1 MSKAVRINV
10 LVITIVVTLFVFAGM
25 WFMRPGVP
33 NEILEQA
40 RQRQSVPLMEVQPPV
55 KKPSGPRSLQ
65 IPRPWPR
72 NSFPHSNRSWNGPL
86 AQSIRS
92 QLLADQALAFE
103 LSKSVQPL
111 LAEALQSQLGN
122 FRQEMEQSMLSNL
135 QALRENLQADAVAN
149 GNQIQSVM
157 TEAIASNKAELL
169 SFLPQLVDAKIP
181 QVVEQVVVQLEAN
194 KESYLAS
201 LRESIAPSL
210 EESDL
215 IALYDTYRNQIVLD
229 LVPALLDEMETTVR
243 EEVNAYVASMPL
255 VRVPAAPS
263 VRRPSIQV
271 QAQSETAPVAPV
283 IEIAPELVTSPSE
296 METAPIILQEEP
308 AAPIAEPV
316 SVPSAPRVAP
326 AVVQPAAPIAEP
338 VPIPSAPVPALVI
351 VQPAAPSIPKTVQT
365 TVTVEAPPVPKQGQ
379 PIITVPVFE
388 EKEKVVFLAPEEYE
402 RQRQEIR
409 NKAIEDVLKRIA
421 P

>member
-1 MSKAVRINV
+1 
-10 LVITIVVTLFVFAGM
+10 
-25 WFMRPGVP
+25 MRPGVP

-55 KKPSGPRSLQ
+55 KKPSVQ
-65 IPRPWPR
+65 DV
-72 NSFPHSNRSWNGPL
+72 SNTLALAKELLPTLKQELEGPL

-157 TEAIASNKAELL
+157 SEAIASNKAELL
-169 SFLPQLVDAKIP
+169 SLLPQLVDAKIP
-181 QVVEQVVVQLEAN
+181 QVVEQVVAQLEAN

-201 LRESIAPSL
+201 LRESIAPAL

-263 VRRPSIQV
+263 VKRPSIQV

-283 IEIAPELVTSPSE
+283 VEIAPEVVTSPSE

-308 AAPIAEPV
+308 AEPIAEPV
-316 SVPSAPRVAP
+316 PVPSAPSVAP
-326 AVVQPAAPIAEP
+326 AVVQPAE
-338 VPIPSAPVPALVI
+338 PIPSAPVPALVL

>member
-10 LVITIVVTLFVFAGM
+10 LVITIVVTLFVFAGL

-55 KKPSGPRSLQ
+55 KKPSVQ
-65 IPRPWPR
+65 DV
-72 NSFPHSNRSWNGPL
+72 SNTLALAKELLPTLKQELEGPL

-135 QALRENLQADAVAN
+135 QALRENLQAEAVAN

-157 TEAIASNKAELL
+157 SEAIASNKAELL
-169 SFLPQLVDAKIP
+169 SLLPQLVDAKIP
-181 QVVEQVVVQLEAN
+181 QVVEQVVAQLEAN

-201 LRESIAPSL
+201 LRESIAPAL

-263 VRRPSIQV
+263 VKRPSIQV

-283 IEIAPELVTSPSE
+283 VEIAPEVVTSPSE

-308 AAPIAEPV
+308 AEPIAEPV
-316 SVPSAPRVAP
+316 PVPSAPSVAP
-326 AVVQPAAPIAEP
+326 AVVQPAE
-338 VPIPSAPVPALVI
+338 PIPSAPVPALVL

-365 TVTVEAPPVPKQGQ
+365 TVTVEAPSVPKQGQ

>member
-10 LVITIVVTLFVFAGM
+10 LVITIVVTLFVFAGL

-55 KKPSGPRSLQ
+55 KKPSVQ
-65 IPRPWPR
+65 DV
-72 NSFPHSNRSWNGPL
+72 SNTLALAKEILPTLKQELEGPL

-157 TEAIASNKAELL
+157 SVAIASNKAELL
-169 SFLPQLVDAKIP
+169 SLLPQLVDAKIP
-181 QVVEQVVVQLEAN
+181 QVVEQVVAQLEAN

-201 LRESIAPSL
+201 LRESIAPAL

-263 VRRPSIQV
+263 VKRPSIQV

-283 IEIAPELVTSPSE
+283 VEIAPEVVTSPSE

-308 AAPIAEPV
+308 AEPIAEPV
-316 SVPSAPRVAP
+316 PVPSAPSVAP
-326 AVVQPAAPIAEP
+326 AVVQPAE
-338 VPIPSAPVPALVI
+338 PIPSAPVPALVL

>member
-10 LVITIVVTLFVFAGM
+10 LVITIVVTLFVFAGL

-55 KKPSGPRSLQ
+55 KKPSVQ
-65 IPRPWPR
+65 DV
-72 NSFPHSNRSWNGPL
+72 SNTLALAKELLPTLKQELEGPL

-122 FRQEMEQSMLSNL
+122 LRQEMEQSMLSNL

-157 TEAIASNKAELL
+157 SEAIASNKAELL
-169 SFLPQLVDAKIP
+169 SLLPQLVDAKIP
-181 QVVEQVVVQLEAN
+181 QVVEQVVAQLEAN

-201 LRESIAPSL
+201 LRESIAPAL

-255 VRVPAAPS
+255 VRVPAAPT
-263 VRRPSIQV
+263 VKRPSIQV

-283 IEIAPELVTSPSE
+283 VEIAPEVVTSPGE

-308 AAPIAEPV
+308 AEPIAEPV
-316 SVPSAPRVAP
+316 PVPSAPSVAP
-326 AVVQPAAPIAEP
+326 AVVQPAE
-338 VPIPSAPVPALVI
+338 PIPSAPVPALVL

>member
-1 MSKAVRINV
+1 MNKAVRINV
-10 LVITIVVTLFVFAGM
+10 LVITIVVTLFVFAGL

-55 KKPSGPRSLQ
+55 KKPSVQ
-65 IPRPWPR
+65 DV
-72 NSFPHSNRSWNGPL
+72 SNTLALAKELLPTLKQELEGPL

-122 FRQEMEQSMLSNL
+122 LRQEMEQSMLSNL

-157 TEAIASNKAELL
+157 SEAIASNKAELL
-169 SFLPQLVDAKIP
+169 SLLPQLVDAKIP

-201 LRESIAPSL
+201 LRESIAPAL

-255 VRVPAAPS
+255 VRVPAAPT
-263 VRRPSIQV
+263 VKRPSIQV

-283 IEIAPELVTSPSE
+283 VEIAPEVVTSPSE

-308 AAPIAEPV
+308 AEPIAEPV
-316 SVPSAPRVAP
+316 PVPSAPSVAP
-326 AVVQPAAPIAEP
+326 AVVQPAE
-338 VPIPSAPVPALVI
+338 PIPSAPVPALVL

>member
-1 MSKAVRINV
+1 MNKAVRINV
-10 LVITIVVTLFVFAGM
+10 LVITIVVTLFVFAGL

-55 KKPSGPRSLQ
+55 KKPSVQ
-65 IPRPWPR
+65 DV
-72 NSFPHSNRSWNGPL
+72 SNTLALAKELLPTLKQELEGPL

-157 TEAIASNKAELL
+157 SEAIASNKAELL
-169 SFLPQLVDAKIP
+169 SLLPQLVDAKIP
-181 QVVEQVVVQLEAN
+181 QVVEQVVAQLEAN

-201 LRESIAPSL
+201 LRESIAPAL

-255 VRVPAAPS
+255 VRVPAAPT
-263 VRRPSIQV
+263 VKRPSIQV

-283 IEIAPELVTSPSE
+283 VEIAPEVVTSPSE

-308 AAPIAEPV
+308 AEPIAEPV
-316 SVPSAPRVAP
+316 SVPSAPSVAP
-326 AVVQPAAPIAEP
+326 AVVQPAAPI
-338 VPIPSAPVPALVI
+338 PSAPVPALVL

>member
-10 LVITIVVTLFVFAGM
+10 LVITIVVTLFVFAGL

-55 KKPSGPRSLQ
+55 KKPSVQ
-65 IPRPWPR
+65 DV
-72 NSFPHSNRSWNGPL
+72 SNTLALAKELLPTLKQELEGPL

-296 METAPIILQEEP
+296 METAPVILQEEP

-316 SVPSAPRVAP
+316 SVPSAPSVAP

-338 VPIPSAPVPALVI
+338 VPIPSAPVPALVL

>member
-1 MSKAVRINV
+1 MNKAVRINV
-10 LVITIVVTLFVFAGM
+10 LVITIVVTLFVFAGL

-55 KKPSGPRSLQ
+55 KKPSVQ
-65 IPRPWPR
+65 DV
-72 NSFPHSNRSWNGPL
+72 SNTLALAKELLPTLKQELEGPL

-157 TEAIASNKAELL
+157 SEAIASNKAELL
-169 SFLPQLVDAKIP
+169 SLLPQLVDAKIP
-181 QVVEQVVVQLEAN
+181 QVVEQVVAQLEAN

-201 LRESIAPSL
+201 LRESIAPAL

-255 VRVPAAPS
+255 VRVPAAPT
-263 VRRPSIQV
+263 VKRPSIQV

-283 IEIAPELVTSPSE
+283 VEIAPEVVTSPSE

-308 AAPIAEPV
+308 AEPIAEPV
-316 SVPSAPRVAP
+316 PVPSAPSVAP
-326 AVVQPAAPIAEP
+326 AVVQPAE
-338 VPIPSAPVPALVI
+338 PIPSAPVPALVL

>member
-10 LVITIVVTLFVFAGM
+10 LVITIVVTLFVFAGL

-55 KKPSGPRSLQ
+55 KKPSVQ
-65 IPRPWPR
+65 DV
-72 NSFPHSNRSWNGPL
+72 SNTLALAKELLPTLKQELEGPL

-157 TEAIASNKAELL
+157 SEAIASNKAELL
-169 SFLPQLVDAKIP
+169 SLLPQLVDAKIP
-181 QVVEQVVVQLEAN
+181 QVVEQVVAQLEAN

-201 LRESIAPSL
+201 LRESIAPAL

-263 VRRPSIQV
+263 VKRPSIQV

-283 IEIAPELVTSPSE
+283 VEIAPEVVTSPSE

-308 AAPIAEPV
+308 AEPIAEPV
-316 SVPSAPRVAP
+316 PVPSAPSVAP
-326 AVVQPAAPIAEP
+326 AVVQPVE
-338 VPIPSAPVPALVI
+338 PIPSAPVPALVL

>member
-1 MSKAVRINV
+1 MNKAVRINV
-10 LVITIVVTLFVFAGM
+10 LVITIVVTLFVFAGL

-55 KKPSGPRSLQ
+55 KKPSVQ
-65 IPRPWPR
+65 DV
-72 NSFPHSNRSWNGPL
+72 SNTLALAKELLPTLKQELEGPL

-135 QALRENLQADAVAN
+135 QALRENLQADAVAY

-157 TEAIASNKAELL
+157 SEAIASNKAELL
-169 SFLPQLVDAKIP
+169 SLLPQLVDAKIP
-181 QVVEQVVVQLEAN
+181 QVVEQVVAQLEAN

-201 LRESIAPSL
+201 LRESIAPAL

-263 VRRPSIQV
+263 VKRPSIQV

-283 IEIAPELVTSPSE
+283 VEIAPEVVTSPSE

-308 AAPIAEPV
+308 AEPIAEPV
-316 SVPSAPRVAP
+316 PVPSAPSVAP
-326 AVVQPAAPIAEP
+326 AVVQPAE
-338 VPIPSAPVPALVI
+338 PIPSAPVPALVL

>member
-10 LVITIVVTLFVFAGM
+10 LVITIVVTLFVFAGL

-55 KKPSGPRSLQ
+55 KKPSVQ
-65 IPRPWPR
+65 DV
-72 NSFPHSNRSWNGPL
+72 SNTLALAKELLPTLKQELEGPL

-135 QALRENLQADAVAN
+135 QALRENLQAEAVAN

-157 TEAIASNKAELL
+157 SEAIASNKAELL
-169 SFLPQLVDAKIP
+169 SLLPQLVDAKIP

-201 LRESIAPSL
+201 LRESIAPAL

-263 VRRPSIQV
+263 VKRPSIQV

-283 IEIAPELVTSPSE
+283 VEIAPEVVTSPSE

-308 AAPIAEPV
+308 AEPIAEPV
-316 SVPSAPRVAP
+316 PVPSAPSVAP
-326 AVVQPAAPIAEP
+326 AVVQPAE
-338 VPIPSAPVPALVI
+338 PIPSAPVPALVL
-351 VQPAAPSIPKTVQT
+351 VQPAAPSIPKAVQT

>member
-1 MSKAVRINV
+1 MNKAVRINV
-10 LVITIVVTLFVFAGM
+10 LVITIVVTLFVFAGL

-55 KKPSGPRSLQ
+55 KKPSVQ
-65 IPRPWPR
+65 DV
-72 NSFPHSNRSWNGPL
+72 SNTLALAKELLPTLKQELEGPL

-157 TEAIASNKAELL
+157 SEAIASNKAELL
-169 SFLPQLVDAKIP
+169 SLLPQLVDAKIP

-201 LRESIAPSL
+201 LRESIAPAL

-263 VRRPSIQV
+263 VKRPSIQV

-283 IEIAPELVTSPSE
+283 VEIAPEVVTSPSE

-308 AAPIAEPV
+308 AEPIAEPV
-316 SVPSAPRVAP
+316 PVPSAPSVAP
-326 AVVQPAAPIAEP
+326 AVVQPAE
-338 VPIPSAPVPALVI
+338 PIPSAPVPALVL

>member
-1 MSKAVRINV
+1 MNKAVRINV
-10 LVITIVVTLFVFAGM
+10 LVITIVVTLFVFAGL

-55 KKPSGPRSLQ
+55 KKPSVQ
-65 IPRPWPR
+65 DV
-72 NSFPHSNRSWNGPL
+72 SNTLALAKELLPTLKQELEGPL

-157 TEAIASNKAELL
+157 SEAIASNKAELL
-169 SFLPQLVDAKIP
+169 SLLPQLVDAKIP

-201 LRESIAPSL
+201 LRESIAPAL

-263 VRRPSIQV
+263 VKRPSIQV

-283 IEIAPELVTSPSE
+283 VEIAPEVVTSPSE

-308 AAPIAEPV
+308 AEPIAEPV
-316 SVPSAPRVAP
+316 SVPSAPSVAP
-326 AVVQPAAPIAEP
+326 AVVQPAE
-338 VPIPSAPVPALVI
+338 PIPSAPVPALVL

>member
-55 KKPSGPRSLQ
+55 KKPSVQ
-65 IPRPWPR
+65 EV
-72 NSFPHSNRSWNGPL
+72 SNTQALAKELLPTLKQELEGPL

-316 SVPSAPRVAP
+316 SVPSAPSVAP

>member
-1 MSKAVRINV
+1 MNKAVRINV
-10 LVITIVVTLFVFAGM
+10 LVITIVVTLFVFAGL

-55 KKPSGPRSLQ
+55 KKPSVQ
-65 IPRPWPR
+65 DV
-72 NSFPHSNRSWNGPL
+72 SNTLALAKELLPTLKQELEGPL

-135 QALRENLQADAVAN
+135 QALRENLQAEAVAN

-157 TEAIASNKAELL
+157 SEAIASNKAELL
-169 SFLPQLVDAKIP
+169 SLLPQLVDAKIP
-181 QVVEQVVVQLEAN
+181 QVVEQVVAQLEAN

-201 LRESIAPSL
+201 LRESIAPAL

-255 VRVPAAPS
+255 VRVPAAPT
-263 VRRPSIQV
+263 VKRPSIQV

-283 IEIAPELVTSPSE
+283 VEIAPEVVTSPSE

-308 AAPIAEPV
+308 AEPIAEPV
-316 SVPSAPRVAP
+316 PVPSAPSVAP
-326 AVVQPAAPIAEP
+326 AVVQPAE
-338 VPIPSAPVPALVI
+338 PIPSAPVPALVL

>member
-55 KKPSGPRSLQ
+55 KKPSVQ
-65 IPRPWPR
+65 EV
-72 NSFPHSNRSWNGPL
+72 SNTQALAKELLPTLKQELEGPL

-296 METAPIILQEEP
+296 METAPVILQEEP

>member
-10 LVITIVVTLFVFAGM
+10 LVITIVVTLFVFAGL

-55 KKPSGPRSLQ
+55 KKPSVQ
-65 IPRPWPR
+65 DV
-72 NSFPHSNRSWNGPL
+72 SNTLALAKELLPTLKQELEGPL

-157 TEAIASNKAELL
+157 SEAIASNKAELL
-169 SFLPQLVDAKIP
+169 SLLPQLVDAKIP
-181 QVVEQVVVQLEAN
+181 QVVEQVVAQLEAN

-201 LRESIAPSL
+201 LRESIAPAL

-255 VRVPAAPS
+255 VRVPAAPT
-263 VRRPSIQV
+263 VKRPSIQV

-283 IEIAPELVTSPSE
+283 VEIAPEVVTSPSE

-308 AAPIAEPV
+308 AEPIAEPV
-316 SVPSAPRVAP
+316 PVPSAPSVAP
-326 AVVQPAAPIAEP
+326 AVVQPAE
-338 VPIPSAPVPALVI
+338 PIPSAPVPALVL

>member
-1 MSKAVRINV
+1 
-10 LVITIVVTLFVFAGM
+10 
-25 WFMRPGVP
+25 MRPGVP

-55 KKPSGPRSLQ
+55 KKPSVQ
-65 IPRPWPR
+65 DV
-72 NSFPHSNRSWNGPL
+72 SNTLALAKELLPTLKQELEGPL

-135 QALRENLQADAVAN
+135 QALRENLQAEAVAN

-157 TEAIASNKAELL
+157 SEAIASNKAELL
-169 SFLPQLVDAKIP
+169 SLLPQLVDAKIP
-181 QVVEQVVVQLEAN
+181 QVVEQVVAQLEAN

-201 LRESIAPSL
+201 LRESIAPAL

-263 VRRPSIQV
+263 VKRPSIQV

-283 IEIAPELVTSPSE
+283 VEIAPEVVTSPSE

-308 AAPIAEPV
+308 AEPIAEPV
-316 SVPSAPRVAP
+316 PVPSAPSVAP
-326 AVVQPAAPIAEP
+326 AVVQPAE
-338 VPIPSAPVPALVI
+338 PIPSAPVPALVL

>member
-10 LVITIVVTLFVFAGM
+10 LVITIVVTLFVFAGL

-55 KKPSGPRSLQ
+55 KKPSVQ
-65 IPRPWPR
+65 DV
-72 NSFPHSNRSWNGPL
+72 SNTLALAKELLPTLKQELEGPL

-157 TEAIASNKAELL
+157 SEAIASNKAELL
-169 SFLPQLVDAKIP
+169 SLLPQLVDAKIP
-181 QVVEQVVVQLEAN
+181 QVVEQVVAQLEAN

-201 LRESIAPSL
+201 LRESIAPAL

-263 VRRPSIQV
+263 VKRPSIQV

-283 IEIAPELVTSPSE
+283 VEIAPEVVTSPSE

-308 AAPIAEPV
+308 AEPIAEPV
-316 SVPSAPRVAP
+316 PVPSAPSVAP
-326 AVVQPAAPIAEP
+326 AVVQPAE
-338 VPIPSAPVPALVI
+338 PIPSAPVPALVL

>member
-1 MSKAVRINV
+1 MNKAVRINV
-10 LVITIVVTLFVFAGM
+10 LVITIVVTLFVFAGL

-55 KKPSGPRSLQ
+55 KKPSVQ
-65 IPRPWPR
+65 DV
-72 NSFPHSNRSWNGPL
+72 SNTLALAKELLPTLKQELEGPL

-157 TEAIASNKAELL
+157 SEAIASNKAELL
-169 SFLPQLVDAKIP
+169 SLLPQLVDAKIP
-181 QVVEQVVVQLEAN
+181 QVVEQVVAQLEAN

-201 LRESIAPSL
+201 LRESIAPAL

-263 VRRPSIQV
+263 VKRPSIQV

-283 IEIAPELVTSPSE
+283 VEIAPEVVTSPSE

-308 AAPIAEPV
+308 AEPIAEPV
-316 SVPSAPRVAP
+316 PVPSAPSVAP
-326 AVVQPAAPIAEP
+326 AVVQPAE
-338 VPIPSAPVPALVI
+338 PIPSAPVPALVL

>member
-1 MSKAVRINV
+1 
-10 LVITIVVTLFVFAGM
+10 
-25 WFMRPGVP
+25 MRPGVP

-55 KKPSGPRSLQ
+55 KKPSVQ
-65 IPRPWPR
+65 DV
-72 NSFPHSNRSWNGPL
+72 SNTLALAKELLPTLKQELEGPL

-122 FRQEMEQSMLSNL
+122 LRQEMEQSMLSNL

-157 TEAIASNKAELL
+157 SEAIASNKAELL
-169 SFLPQLVDAKIP
+169 SLLPQLVDAKIP
-181 QVVEQVVVQLEAN
+181 QVVEQVVAQLEAN

-201 LRESIAPSL
+201 LRESIAPAL

-263 VRRPSIQV
+263 VKRPSIQV

-283 IEIAPELVTSPSE
+283 VEIAPEVVTSPGE

-308 AAPIAEPV
+308 AEPIAEPV
-316 SVPSAPRVAP
+316 PVPSAPSVAP
-326 AVVQPAAPIAEP
+326 AVVQPAE
-338 VPIPSAPVPALVI
+338 PIPSAPVPALVL

>member
-1 MSKAVRINV
+1 MNKAVRINV
-10 LVITIVVTLFVFAGM
+10 LVITIVVTLFVFAGL

-55 KKPSGPRSLQ
+55 KKPSVQ
-65 IPRPWPR
+65 DV
-72 NSFPHSNRSWNGPL
+72 SNTLALAKELLPTLKQELEGPL

-157 TEAIASNKAELL
+157 SEAIASNKAELL
-169 SFLPQLVDAKIP
+169 SLLPQLVDAKIP
-181 QVVEQVVVQLEAN
+181 QVVEQVVAQLEAN

-201 LRESIAPSL
+201 LRESIAPAL

-263 VRRPSIQV
+263 VKRPSIQV

-283 IEIAPELVTSPSE
+283 VEIAPEVVTSPGE

-308 AAPIAEPV
+308 AEPIAEPV
-316 SVPSAPRVAP
+316 PVPSAPSVAP
-326 AVVQPAAPIAEP
+326 AVVQPAE
-338 VPIPSAPVPALVI
+338 PIPSAPVPALVL

-365 TVTVEAPPVPKQGQ
+365 TVTVEAPSVPKQGQ

>member
-10 LVITIVVTLFVFAGM
+10 LVITIVVTLFVFAGL

-55 KKPSGPRSLQ
+55 KKPSVQ
-65 IPRPWPR
+65 DV
-72 NSFPHSNRSWNGPL
+72 SNTLALAKELLPTLKQELEGPL

-135 QALRENLQADAVAN
+135 QALRENLQAEAVAN

-157 TEAIASNKAELL
+157 SEAIASNKAELL
-169 SFLPQLVDAKIP
+169 SLLPQLVDAKIP
-181 QVVEQVVVQLEAN
+181 QVVEQVVAQLEAN

-201 LRESIAPSL
+201 LRESIAPAL

-263 VRRPSIQV
+263 VKRPSIQV

-283 IEIAPELVTSPSE
+283 VEIAPEVVTSPSE

-308 AAPIAEPV
+308 AEPIAEPV
-316 SVPSAPRVAP
+316 PVPSAPSVAP
-326 AVVQPAAPIAEP
+326 AVVQPAE
-338 VPIPSAPVPALVI
+338 PIPSAPVPALVL

>member
-1 MSKAVRINV
+1 MSKAVRINI
-10 LVITIVVTLFVFAGM
+10 LVITIVVTLFVFAGL

-55 KKPSGPRSLQ
+55 KKPSVQ
-65 IPRPWPR
+65 DV
-72 NSFPHSNRSWNGPL
+72 SNTLALAKELLPTLKQELEGPL

-157 TEAIASNKAELL
+157 SEAIASNKAELL
-169 SFLPQLVDAKIP
+169 SLLPQLVDAKIP
-181 QVVEQVVVQLEAN
+181 QVVEQVVAQLEAN

-201 LRESIAPSL
+201 LRESIAPAL

-263 VRRPSIQV
+263 VKRPSIQV

-283 IEIAPELVTSPSE
+283 VEIAPEVVTSPSE

-308 AAPIAEPV
+308 AEPIAEPV
-316 SVPSAPRVAP
+316 PVPSAPSVAP
-326 AVVQPAAPIAEP
+326 AVVQPAE
-338 VPIPSAPVPALVI
+338 PIPSAPVPALVL

>member
-10 LVITIVVTLFVFAGM
+10 LVITIVVTLFVFAGL

-55 KKPSGPRSLQ
+55 KKPSVQ
-65 IPRPWPR
+65 EV
-72 NSFPHSNRSWNGPL
+72 SNTQALAKELLPTLKQELEGPL

-92 QLLADQALAFE
+92 QLLADQALVFE

-157 TEAIASNKAELL
+157 SEAIASNKAELL
-169 SFLPQLVDAKIP
+169 SLLPQLVDAKIP
-181 QVVEQVVVQLEAN
+181 QVVEQVVAQLEAN

-201 LRESIAPSL
+201 LRESIAPAL

-255 VRVPAAPS
+255 VRVPAAPT
-263 VRRPSIQV
+263 VKRPSIQV

-283 IEIAPELVTSPSE
+283 VEIAPEVVTSPSE

-308 AAPIAEPV
+308 AEPIAEPV
-316 SVPSAPRVAP
+316 PVPSAPSVAP
-326 AVVQPAAPIAEP
+326 AVVQPAE
-338 VPIPSAPVPALVI
+338 PIPSAPVPALVL

>member
-55 KKPSGPRSLQ
+55 KKPSVQ
-65 IPRPWPR
+65 EV
-72 NSFPHSNRSWNGPL
+72 SNTQALAKELLPTLKQELEGPL

-296 METAPIILQEEP
+296 METAPVILQEEP

-316 SVPSAPRVAP
+316 SVPSAPSVAP

>member
-10 LVITIVVTLFVFAGM
+10 LVITIVVTLFVFAGL

-55 KKPSGPRSLQ
+55 KKPSVQ
-65 IPRPWPR
+65 DV
-72 NSFPHSNRSWNGPL
+72 SNTLALAKELLPTLKQELEGPL

-111 LAEALQSQLGN
+111 LAEVLQSQLGN

-157 TEAIASNKAELL
+157 SEAIASNKAELL
-169 SFLPQLVDAKIP
+169 SLLPQLVDAKIP
-181 QVVEQVVVQLEAN
+181 QVVEQVVAQLEAN

-201 LRESIAPSL
+201 LRESIAPAL

-263 VRRPSIQV
+263 VKRPSIQV

-283 IEIAPELVTSPSE
+283 VEIAPEVVTSPSE

-308 AAPIAEPV
+308 AEPIAEPV
-316 SVPSAPRVAP
+316 PVPSAPSVAP
-326 AVVQPAAPIAEP
+326 AVVQPAE
-338 VPIPSAPVPALVI
+338 PIPSAPVPALVL

>member
-10 LVITIVVTLFVFAGM
+10 LVITIVVTLFVFAGL

-55 KKPSGPRSLQ
+55 KKPSVQ
-65 IPRPWPR
+65 DV
-72 NSFPHSNRSWNGPL
+72 SNTLALAKELLPTLKQELEGPL

-135 QALRENLQADAVAN
+135 QVLRENLQADAVAN

-157 TEAIASNKAELL
+157 SEAIASNKAELL
-169 SFLPQLVDAKIP
+169 SLLPQLVDAKIP
-181 QVVEQVVVQLEAN
+181 QVVEQVVAQLEAN

-201 LRESIAPSL
+201 LRESIAPAL

-263 VRRPSIQV
+263 VKRPSIQV

-283 IEIAPELVTSPSE
+283 VEIAPEVVTSPSE

-308 AAPIAEPV
+308 AEPIAEPV
-316 SVPSAPRVAP
+316 PVPSAPSVAP
-326 AVVQPAAPIAEP
+326 AVVQPAE
-338 VPIPSAPVPALVI
+338 PIPSAPVPALVL

>member
-1 MSKAVRINV
+1 
-10 LVITIVVTLFVFAGM
+10 
-25 WFMRPGVP
+25 MRPGVP

-55 KKPSGPRSLQ
+55 KKPSVQ
-65 IPRPWPR
+65 DV
-72 NSFPHSNRSWNGPL
+72 SNTLALAKELLPTLKQELEGPL

-157 TEAIASNKAELL
+157 SEAIASNKAELL
-169 SFLPQLVDAKIP
+169 SLLPQLVDAKIP

-201 LRESIAPSL
+201 LRESIAPAL

-263 VRRPSIQV
+263 VKRPSIQV

-283 IEIAPELVTSPSE
+283 VEIAPEVVTSPSE

-308 AAPIAEPV
+308 AEPIAEPV
-316 SVPSAPRVAP
+316 PVPSAPSVAP
-326 AVVQPAAPIAEP
+326 AVVQPAE
-338 VPIPSAPVPALVI
+338 PIPSAPVPALVL

>member
-1 MSKAVRINV
+1 MNKAVRINV
-10 LVITIVVTLFVFAGM
+10 LVITIVVTLFVFAGL

-55 KKPSGPRSLQ
+55 KKPSVQ
-65 IPRPWPR
+65 DV
-72 NSFPHSNRSWNGPL
+72 SNTLALAKELLPTLKQELEGPL

-157 TEAIASNKAELL
+157 SEAIASNKAELL
-169 SFLPQLVDAKIP
+169 SLLPQLVDARIP

-201 LRESIAPSL
+201 LRESIAPAL

-229 LVPALLDEMETTVR
+229 LMPALLDEMETTVR

-263 VRRPSIQV
+263 VKRPSIQV

-283 IEIAPELVTSPSE
+283 VEIAPEVVTSPSE
-296 METAPIILQEEP
+296 METAPIILQEKP
-308 AAPIAEPV
+308 AEPIAEPV
-316 SVPSAPRVAP
+316 PVPSAPSVAP
-326 AVVQPAAPIAEP
+326 AVVQPAE
-338 VPIPSAPVPALVI
+338 PIPSAPVPALVL

-379 PIITVPVFE
+379 PIIAVPVFE

>member
-1 MSKAVRINV
+1 MNKAVRINV
-10 LVITIVVTLFVFAGM
+10 LVITIVVTLFVFAGL

-55 KKPSGPRSLQ
+55 KKPSVQ
-65 IPRPWPR
+65 DV
-72 NSFPHSNRSWNGPL
+72 SNTLALAKELLPTLKQELEGPL

-157 TEAIASNKAELL
+157 SEAIASNKAELL
-169 SFLPQLVDAKIP
+169 SLLPQLVDARIP

-201 LRESIAPSL
+201 LRESIAPAL

-263 VRRPSIQV
+263 VKRPSIQV

-283 IEIAPELVTSPSE
+283 VEIAPEVVTSPSE
-296 METAPIILQEEP
+296 METAPIILQEKP
-308 AAPIAEPV
+308 AEPIAEPV
-316 SVPSAPRVAP
+316 PVPSAPSVAP
-326 AVVQPAAPIAEP
+326 AVVQPAE
-338 VPIPSAPVPALVI
+338 PIPSAPVPALVL

-379 PIITVPVFE
+379 PIIAVPVFE

>member
-55 KKPSGPRSLQ
+55 KKPSVQ
-65 IPRPWPR
+65 EV
-72 NSFPHSNRSWNGPL
+72 SNTQALAKELLPTLKQELEGPL

-92 QLLADQALAFE
+92 QLLADQALVFE

-135 QALRENLQADAVAN
+135 QALRENLQADAVAY

-157 TEAIASNKAELL
+157 SEAIASNKAELL
-169 SFLPQLVDAKIP
+169 SLLPQLVDAKIP
-181 QVVEQVVVQLEAN
+181 QVVEQVVAQLEAN

-201 LRESIAPSL
+201 LRESIAPAL

-263 VRRPSIQV
+263 VKRPSIQV

-283 IEIAPELVTSPSE
+283 VEIAPEVVTSPSE

-308 AAPIAEPV
+308 AEPIAEPV
-316 SVPSAPRVAP
+316 PVPSAPSVAP
-326 AVVQPAAPIAEP
+326 AVVQPAE
-338 VPIPSAPVPALVI
+338 PIPSAPVPALVL

>member
-10 LVITIVVTLFVFAGM
+10 LVITIVVTLFVFAGL

-55 KKPSGPRSLQ
+55 KKPSVQ
-65 IPRPWPR
+65 DV
-72 NSFPHSNRSWNGPL
+72 SNTLALAKELLPTLKQELEGPL

-157 TEAIASNKAELL
+157 SVAIASNKAELL
-169 SFLPQLVDAKIP
+169 SLLPQLVDAKIP
-181 QVVEQVVVQLEAN
+181 QVVEQVVAQLEAN

-201 LRESIAPSL
+201 LRESIAPAL

-263 VRRPSIQV
+263 VKRPSIQV

-283 IEIAPELVTSPSE
+283 VEIAPEVVTSPSE

-308 AAPIAEPV
+308 AEPIAEPV
-316 SVPSAPRVAP
+316 PVPSAPSVAP
-326 AVVQPAAPIAEP
+326 AVVQPAE
-338 VPIPSAPVPALVI
+338 PIPSAPVPALVL